1 MWSLLQRVADAAVRD
16 DIDDRTIAATNCHRL
31 ACSLHLGNESR
42 KVCLRLVR
50 TDVVH
55 TKRIEALVIR
65 LVNIME
71 ERRFQG
77 ISATLSERLIRDR
90 VVPRPQTAQ
99 PAGQQTT
106 A

>member
-16 DIDDRTIAATNCHRL
+16 DIDDRTIATTNRNRL

-50 TDVVH
+50 TDVFH
-55 TKRIEALVIR
+55 TQRIEGLVR
-65 LVNIME
+65 LVNIMDD
-71 ERRFQG
+71 RPFQG
-77 ISATLSERLIRDR
+77 ISATFSERLIRDR